1 MTAKKLLRMDN
12 VLIVVDDLE
21 AAKAFF
27 AELGMQLDHGIT
39 FSVTARS
46 SMLLDST
53 AYSDETGLPDTCRIR
68 RVEQIREN
76 PNMGGTRCSSL
87 FSTRRT
93 RSGFVRRVRCFLNA
107 PRIVDACSFTEDR
120 LPPRFGPSGSP
131 ELLTS
136 PKSKGVRRI
145 GTQTYGT
152 YVRSGCPER

>member
-1 MTAKKLLRMDN
+1 MTAKSKLLRMDN

-76 PNMGGTRCSSL
+76 PNMGRDALLL
-87 FSTRRT
+87 FVQKRT
-93 RSGFVRRVRCFLNA
+93 RSGFFLQPGSARRKNVATICLRKRSHKGRGDGKVCA
-107 PRIVDACSFTEDR
+107 SSR
-120 LPPRFGPSGSP
+120 P
-131 ELLTS
+131 EMPWQAGLT
-136 PKSKGVRRI
+136 R
-145 GTQTYGT
+145 
-152 YVRSGCPER
+152 